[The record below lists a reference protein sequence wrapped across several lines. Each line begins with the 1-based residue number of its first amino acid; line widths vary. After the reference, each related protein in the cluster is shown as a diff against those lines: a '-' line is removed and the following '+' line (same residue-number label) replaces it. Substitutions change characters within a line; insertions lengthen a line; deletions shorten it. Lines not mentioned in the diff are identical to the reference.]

1 MNFVALLSDPAAWAS
16 LVTLTALE
24 IVLGIDNVVFL
35 SVATAHLAK
44 DDAARARKLGMAL
57 ALGFRIA
64 LLFAISWIVSL
75 KDPVATLFGHPLSV
89 KDLILIGGGAFLMY
103 KAVNHIHEELE
114 EEVPAEM
121 ARAASSAFSMV
132 VGQIIVIDI
141 VFSLDSIITAVGLA
155 QQVEV
160 MIAAVIIAVGVMYV
174 ASGPVS
180 AFVSAHPTTK
190 VLALAFLLLIGV
202 SLVADGMG
210 FHIERGY
217 IYAAMAFS
225 AAVEAINITAKKR
238 KQRARAEAEARAAG
252 QGEGV

>member
-1 MNFVALLSDPAAWAS
+1 MSIVSLLTDPAAWLS
-16 LVTLTALE
+16 LLTLTALE

-35 SVATAHLAK
+35 SVATSGLERGEAG
-44 DDAARARKLGMAL
+44 RARRLGLLL

-75 KDPVATLFGHPLSV
+75 KEPVAVILAHPVSV
-89 KDLILIGGGAFLMY
+89 KDLILIAGGLFLIW
-103 KAVNHIHEELE
+103 KAVGHIHEEVE
-114 EEVPAEM
+114 GGPADAETPH
-121 ARAASSAFSMV
+121 RVAASFAAV

-155 QQVEV
+155 QDVAI

-180 AFVSAHPTTK
+180 GFIHRHPTTK

-202 SLVADGMG
+202 ALVADGIG
-210 FHIERGY
+210 FHLDRGY
-217 IYAAMAFS
+217 IYAAMGFA
-225 AAVEAINITAKKR
+225 AAVEAVNVAA
-238 KQRARAEAEARAAG
+238 ARRRGGSIPKA
-252 QGEGV
+252 

>member
-1 MNFVALLSDPAAWAS
+1 MDVVALLSDPAVWAS

-35 SVATAHLAK
+35 SVATSHLPPERAAK
-44 DDAARARKLGMAL
+44 ARRIGMGL
-57 ALGFRIA
+57 ALLFRIA

-75 KDPVATLFGHPLSV
+75 KDPVATVFGHAFSV
-89 KDLILIGGGAFLMY
+89 KDLILIGGGGFLMY
-103 KAVNHIHEELE
+103 KAVNHIHEEIE
-114 EEVPAEM
+114 EHVPEEM
-121 ARAASSAFSMV
+121 ARAASNAFALV
-132 VGQIIVIDI
+132 VGQIILIDL

-174 ASGPVS
+174 AAGPVS
-180 AFVSAHPTTK
+180 GFVAEHPTTK

-217 IYAAMAFS
+217 VYAAMAFS

-238 KQRARAEAEARAAG
+238 KARAR
-252 QGEGV
+252 GEG

>member
-1 MNFVALLSDPAAWAS
+1 MDVVALLSDPAAWAS

-35 SVATAHLAK
+35 SVATAHLER
-44 DDAARARKLGMAL
+44 DDATRARRVGMAL
-57 ALGFRIA
+57 ALLFRIA

-75 KDPVATLFGHPLSV
+75 KDPVMAPFGHPFSV
-89 KDLILIGGGAFLMY
+89 KDLILIGGGGFLMY
-103 KAVNHIHEELE
+103 KAVNHIHEEME
-114 EEVPAEM
+114 EHVPEQM
-121 ARAASSAFSMV
+121 AATASRVFSLV
-132 VGQIIVIDI
+132 VGQIILIDL

-160 MIAAVIIAVGVMYV
+160 MIAAVIIAVGVMYL
-174 ASGPVS
+174 AAGPVS
-180 AFVSAHPTTK
+180 DFVSAHPTTK

-202 SLVADGMG
+202 SLVADGFG

-217 IYAAMAFS
+217 VYAAMAFS

-238 KQRARAEAEARAAG
+238 RERARTPDEPA
-252 QGEGV
+252 

>member
-1 MNFVALLSDPAAWAS
+1 MDVVALLTDPAAWAS

-35 SVATAHLAK
+35 SVATSHLPAAE
-44 DDAARARKLGMAL
+44 AARARKLGMGL
-57 ALGFRIA
+57 ALLFRIA

-75 KDPVATLFGHPLSV
+75 KDPVMVLFGHPLSV
-89 KDLILIGGGAFLMY
+89 KDLILIGGGGFLIY
-103 KAVNHIHEELE
+103 KAVNHIHEEIE
-114 EEVPAEM
+114 EHVPEEM
-121 ARAASSAFSMV
+121 ARTASTAFSFV
-132 VGQIIVIDI
+132 VGQIILIDL

-160 MIAAVIIAVGVMYV
+160 MIAAVIIAVGVMYL
-174 ASGPVS
+174 AAGPVS

-217 IYAAMAFS
+217 VYAAMAFS
-225 AAVEAINITAKKR
+225 AVVEALNITAKKR
-238 KQRARAEAEARAAG
+238 RLRAREQTAETE
-252 QGEGV
+252 